1 MKKTLLAAVAVA
13 ALSLSV
19 QAQAAPIVLTFEGI
33 GDHNPVGNFYASQ
46 GVVFSSDT
54 LALVDQDAGGSGNI
68 ANEPSGSTVM
78 FFLNSNNAILDFA
91 TGFTTGFSFFY
102 SSAFQASVSVW
113 DGLNGTG
120 NQLGTLNLDAQH
132 DSNCSG
138 DPNGQYCN
146 WTPVGVN
153 FNGTAKSINF
163 GGTANFVV
171 FDDITFGSAT
181 PGVVPEPG
189 TWALMIG
196 GFGMAG
202 AALRSRRRALTA

>member
-1 MKKTLLAAVAVA
+1 
-13 ALSLSV
+13 
-19 QAQAAPIVLTFEGI
+19 
-33 GDHNPVGNFYASQ
+33 
-46 GVVFSSDT
+46 
-54 LALVDQDAGGSGNI
+54 
-68 ANEPSGSTVM
+68 M

-91 TGFTTGFSFFY
+91 AGFTTGFSFFY

-120 NQLGTLNLDAQH
+120 NQLGTLNLGAQNN
-132 DSNCSG
+132 SNCSG

>member
-19 QAQAAPIVLTFEGI
+19 QAQAAPIVLTFEGV
-33 GDHNPVGNFYASQ
+33 GDLNPVGNFYASQ

-54 LALVDQDAGGSGNI
+54 LALVDRDAGGSGNI

-138 DPNGQYCN
+138 DPHGQYCN

-163 GGTANFVV
+163 GGTANYVV